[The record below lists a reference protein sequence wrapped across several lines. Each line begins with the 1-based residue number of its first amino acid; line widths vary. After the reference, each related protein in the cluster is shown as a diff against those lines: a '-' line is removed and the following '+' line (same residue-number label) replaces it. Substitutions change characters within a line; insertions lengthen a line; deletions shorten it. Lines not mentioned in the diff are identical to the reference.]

1 MSNDGDEA
9 RRSITWVIVG
19 VIVVVLVG
27 VGIWGAVVGFSG
39 TYGAGNVHRA
49 NQDATNRINSQA
61 HFEDLYGDIKSYETQ
76 LVQAG
81 QDKADG
87 TDPNAAT
94 NYTGLYNTC
103 VSAVNQYNQDSKKTT
118 FKDWKD
124 ADLPETIDVSVCNAG
139 ASATP
144 TASPTQ

>member
-1 MSNDGDEA
+1 MSSDEPDG
-9 RRSITWVIVG
+9 RSIVTWVIV
-19 VIVVVLVG
+19 VVVLAAVVG
-27 VGIWGAVVGFSG
+27 FGIWGLVVAFSG

-61 HFEDLYGDIKSYETQ
+61 HFEDLYADIKSYEAQ
-76 LVQAG
+76 LPQAA
-81 QDKADG
+81 QDKVDG

-103 VSAVNQYNQDSKKTT
+103 VTAVNQYNQDSEKTT
-118 FKDWKD
+118 FKDWKA
-124 ADLPETIDVSVCNAG
+124 ADLPETIDVNVCKAG